1 MYFYVISEDSTRFL
15 PTAARAGHQLQVPAG
30 DFPLICTLGSTPVQR
45 NQSSIVNAAFRLAAV
60 KNLPGYAIQVGCGP
74 YISSCSHQNHQF
86 EPCFGVANQVAPLL
100 RFDSR
105 TSTVM
110 TDKVDPVVEIV
121 EEEEEEW
128 PEAGAQNVAEAE
140 QYQDKINNVFDTLS
154 ILIHQDTKTALSDT
168 IQNFKKIITKQWDS
182 MGAADMDV
190 VLRTIKDPTALYLC
204 QHLMAGGI
212 EVVDPPEEIPS
223 GEEFLRKLPERTRWV
238 EETAFITDIFE
249 HAAQVHQ
256 HLSEVCTNV
265 AALAKITDKTTLMTV
280 INGAVQPLVQLNV
293 PKGFLNPLEDR
304 KAPSSEEE
312 KREKVKKTVLPVP
325 DATCLKHE
333 PGNGPTRI
341 LTAAVWLKLS

>member
-1 MYFYVISEDSTRFL
+1 MALATYFYVVSEDSTRFL
-15 PTAARAGHQLQVPAG
+15 PAAACAGHQLQVPAG
-30 DFPLICTLGSTPVQR
+30 DFPLICTLSSTPVQR

-60 KNLPGYAIQVGCGP
+60 KNLPGYTVQVGCGP

-105 TSTVM
+105 TSTAM
-110 TDKVDPVVEIV
+110 TDKADPVVEIV

-140 QYQDKINNVFDTLS
+140 QYQDKINNIFDTLS
-154 ILIHQDTKTALSDT
+154 ILIHQDTKTSLSDT

-182 MGAADMDV
+182 MGAADTDV
-190 VLRTIKDPTALYLC
+190 VLQTIKDPTALYLC
-204 QHLMAGGI
+204 QHLTAGGI

-223 GEEFLRKLPERTRWV
+223 GEEFLCKLPEWTRWA

-249 HAAQVHQ
+249 HAAQEHQ
-256 HLSEVCTNV
+256 YLSEVCTNV

-280 INGAVQPLVQLNV
+280 INGVVWPLVQLNV
-293 PKGFLNPLEDR
+293 PEGFLNPLEDR
-304 KAPSSEEE
+304 KARHR
-312 KREKVKKTVLPVP
+312 KRKRKRK
-325 DATCLKHE
+325 
-333 PGNGPTRI
+333 
-341 LTAAVWLKLS
+341 